1 MNLRYFTLFILSN
14 LFFLV
19 IGKSQTIPMTF
30 HNGSLKS
37 IPLNIPGVMNPNL
50 SPISDSGVT
59 LEVGQKVFYF
69 PNGKKGK
76 KELFRD
82 EFVRSYYP
90 KKIAGETWR
99 AISWTTAASIVSV
112 IEMVSNKQL
121 PQKGYLKQE
130 EIALDKFLK
139 TKSGGYYK

>member
-1 MNLRYFTLFILSN
+1 MNLRNFTLFILFN

-76 KELFRD
+76 KELLFEVD
-82 EFVRSYYP
+82 GTF
-90 KKIAGETWR
+90 KKDTILQIHEIIR
-99 AISWTTAASIVSV
+99 QK
-112 IEMVSNKQL
+112 KQL
-121 PQKGYLKQE
+121 SE
-130 EIALDKFLK
+130 
-139 TKSGGYYK
+139 

>member
-14 LFFLV
+14 LFFLAN
-19 IGKSQTIPMTF
+19 GKSQTIPMTF

-37 IPLNIPGVMNPNL
+37 IPLNIPGIMNPNL

-76 KELFRD
+76 KELLFEVD
-82 EFVRSYYP
+82 DTF
-90 KKIAGETWR
+90 KKDTILQIHEIIR
-99 AISWTTAASIVSV
+99 QK
-112 IEMVSNKQL
+112 KQL
-121 PQKGYLKQE
+121 SE
-130 EIALDKFLK
+130 
-139 TKSGGYYK
+139 

>member
-1 MNLRYFTLFILSN
+1 
-14 LFFLV
+14 V

-50 SPISDSGVT
+50 FPISDSGVT

-76 KELFRD
+76 KELLFEVD
-82 EFVRSYYP
+82 GTF
-90 KKIAGETWR
+90 KKDTILQIHEIIR
-99 AISWTTAASIVSV
+99 QK
-112 IEMVSNKQL
+112 KQL
-121 PQKGYLKQE
+121 SE
-130 EIALDKFLK
+130 
-139 TKSGGYYK
+139 

>member
-1 MNLRYFTLFILSN
+1 MNLRNFTLFILFN

-76 KELFRD
+76 KELLFEVD
-82 EFVRSYYP
+82 DTF
-90 KKIAGETWR
+90 KKDTILQIHEIIR
-99 AISWTTAASIVSV
+99 QK
-112 IEMVSNKQL
+112 KQL
-121 PQKGYLKQE
+121 SE
-130 EIALDKFLK
+130 
-139 TKSGGYYK
+139 

>member
-1 MNLRYFTLFILSN
+1 
-14 LFFLV
+14 
-19 IGKSQTIPMTF
+19 MTF

-76 KELFRD
+76 KELLFEVDDTFRKDTILQID
-82 EFVRSYYP
+82 EII
-90 KKIAGETWR
+90 KQK
-99 AISWTTAASIVSV
+99 
-112 IEMVSNKQL
+112 KQL
-121 PQKGYLKQE
+121 SE
-130 EIALDKFLK
+130 
-139 TKSGGYYK
+139 

>member
-14 LFFLV
+14 LFFLA

-50 SPISDSGVT
+50 FPISDSGVT

-76 KELFRD
+76 KELLFEVD
-82 EFVRSYYP
+82 GTF
-90 KKIAGETWR
+90 KKDTILQIHEIIR
-99 AISWTTAASIVSV
+99 
-112 IEMVSNKQL
+112 
-121 PQKGYLKQE
+121 QKK
-130 EIALDKFLK
+130 
-139 TKSGGYYK
+139 

>member
-1 MNLRYFTLFILSN
+1 MNLRNFTLFILFN

-50 SPISDSGVT
+50 STISDSGVT

-76 KELFRD
+76 KELLFEVDDTFRKDTILQID
-82 EFVRSYYP
+82 EII
-90 KKIAGETWR
+90 KQK
-99 AISWTTAASIVSV
+99 
-112 IEMVSNKQL
+112 KQL
-121 PQKGYLKQE
+121 SE
-130 EIALDKFLK
+130 
-139 TKSGGYYK
+139 

>member
-1 MNLRYFTLFILSN
+1 MNLRYFTLFIFSN
-14 LFFLV
+14 LFFLAH
-19 IGKSQTIPMTF
+19 GKSQVISMTF

-76 KELFRD
+76 KELLFEVDNTFRKD
-82 EFVRSYYP
+82 TILQIY
-90 KKIAGETWR
+90 
-99 AISWTTAASIVSV
+99 
-112 IEMVSNKQL
+112 EMIKQKKQL
-121 PQKGYLKQE
+121 SE
-130 EIALDKFLK
+130 
-139 TKSGGYYK
+139 

>member
-1 MNLRYFTLFILSN
+1 
-14 LFFLV
+14 V

-50 SPISDSGVT
+50 SPRSDSGVT

-76 KELFRD
+76 KELLF
-82 EFVRSYYP
+82 EVNGTF
-90 KKIAGETWR
+90 KKDTILQIHEIIR
-99 AISWTTAASIVSV
+99 QK
-112 IEMVSNKQL
+112 KQL
-121 PQKGYLKQE
+121 SE
-130 EIALDKFLK
+130 
-139 TKSGGYYK
+139 

>member
-14 LFFLV
+14 LFFLT

-50 SPISDSGVT
+50 SPISDSGVD

-76 KELFRD
+76 KELLFEVDNTFRKDTILQID
-82 EFVRSYYP
+82 EMIKQ
-90 KKIAGETWR
+90 KK
-99 AISWTTAASIVSV
+99 
-112 IEMVSNKQL
+112 
-121 PQKGYLKQE
+121 KG
-130 EIALDKFLK
+130 F
-139 TKSGGYYK
+139 

>member
-1 MNLRYFTLFILSN
+1 
-14 LFFLV
+14 
-19 IGKSQTIPMTF
+19 MTF

-76 KELFRD
+76 KELLFEVD
-82 EFVRSYYP
+82 N
-90 KKIAGETWR
+90 T
-99 AISWTTAASIVSV
+99 
-112 IEMVSNKQL
+112 
-121 PQKGYLKQE
+121 
-130 EIALDKFLK
+130 FLK
-139 TKSGGYYK
+139 DTILQIDEMIKQKKKGSE

>member
-1 MNLRYFTLFILSN
+1 
-14 LFFLV
+14 V

-76 KELFRD
+76 KELLFEVD
-82 EFVRSYYP
+82 GTF
-90 KKIAGETWR
+90 KKDTILQIHEIIR
-99 AISWTTAASIVSV
+99 QK
-112 IEMVSNKQL
+112 KQL
-121 PQKGYLKQE
+121 SE
-130 EIALDKFLK
+130 
-139 TKSGGYYK
+139 

>member
-1 MNLRYFTLFILSN
+1 MNLRNFTLFILFN

-19 IGKSQTIPMTF
+19 IGKSQTIMTF

-50 SPISDSGVT
+50 FPISDSGVT

-76 KELFRD
+76 KELLFEVD
-82 EFVRSYYP
+82 GTF
-90 KKIAGETWR
+90 KKDTILQIHEIIR
-99 AISWTTAASIVSV
+99 QK
-112 IEMVSNKQL
+112 KQL
-121 PQKGYLKQE
+121 SE
-130 EIALDKFLK
+130 
-139 TKSGGYYK
+139 

>member
-1 MNLRYFTLFILSN
+1 MNLRNFTLFILFN

-76 KELFRD
+76 KELLFEVDDTFRKD
-82 EFVRSYYP
+82 TILQIHEIIRQ
-90 KKIAGETWR
+90 K
-99 AISWTTAASIVSV
+99 
-112 IEMVSNKQL
+112 KQL
-121 PQKGYLKQE
+121 SE
-130 EIALDKFLK
+130 
-139 TKSGGYYK
+139 

>member
-1 MNLRYFTLFILSN
+1 MNLRNFTLFILFN

-50 SPISDSGVT
+50 FPISDSGVT

-76 KELFRD
+76 KELLF
-82 EFVRSYYP
+82 EVNGTF
-90 KKIAGETWR
+90 KKDTILQIHEIIR
-99 AISWTTAASIVSV
+99 QK
-112 IEMVSNKQL
+112 KQL
-121 PQKGYLKQE
+121 SE
-130 EIALDKFLK
+130 
-139 TKSGGYYK
+139 

>member
-1 MNLRYFTLFILSN
+1 
-14 LFFLV
+14 
-19 IGKSQTIPMTF
+19 MTF

-76 KELFRD
+76 KELLFEVDNTFRKDTILQID
-82 EFVRSYYP
+82 EMIKQ
-90 KKIAGETWR
+90 KK
-99 AISWTTAASIVSV
+99 
-112 IEMVSNKQL
+112 
-121 PQKGYLKQE
+121 KG
-130 EIALDKFLK
+130 F
-139 TKSGGYYK
+139 